1 MQKKQF
7 LITIEPTRPDLEAT
21 MGIEEQR
28 VLGEH
33 YEYLKTLH
41 GKGVVLFA
49 GRTTEAK
56 GLRGLIVAAAA
67 DEAEAQAM
75 LDADP
80 AVQAGIFRGRIEAFK
95 VVLK

>member
-33 YEYLKTLH
+33 YEYLKELH
-41 GKGVVLFA
+41 GKGVVLLA
-49 GRTTEAK
+49 GRTTEA
-56 GLRGLIVAAAA
+56 GNLRGLIVAAAA
-67 DEAEAQAM
+67 DEAEAQGI
-75 LDADP
+75 LEADP
-80 AVQAGIFRGRIEAFK
+80 AVQAGLFRGRIDGFK